1 MEESLPQAEVQA
13 EHSNPPDETVEREE
27 PNEAEAPVSPEAA
40 VKSEGST
47 QGSVQPESSCQVLK
61 PQPPTTQNSD
71 PNKAR
76 TFSGS
81 NTARGRLETQPP
93 ASRNPRSYGG
103 GRLNYSAPSSPRFG
117 HVRLHPTEQHLGRA
131 NPAWNNH
138 KIDRK
143 WLAKVPKAQILDPE
157 DEELKDDCHDEIRMQ
172 FTVYNDQVEKRRQR
186 ELHLRQ
192 LKEEFLR
199 LQETY
204 DLQKMSHNLQKST
217 LENSEELMN
226 STAVE
231 SLKLRVETVEFGLDE
246 CFLYRKTLVHME
258 KKLQDVRKEMHHKV
272 KRFREEQQFHAEK
285 TELARDQLGS
295 INNRRKDAE
304 FALKQGWERYHK
316 AQMENEDR
324 IRKSKQS
331 LQKVADRKA
340 NLENRIE
347 IRKDIC
353 IEMVKYSESNRLLQT
368 SREQTMKHFALQQ
381 SLILTKKN
389 AGAMYDDLRRLMR
402 VAGRNTIQEM
412 LEVFTEHKEK
422 NAQNRKHVQYA
433 ETNAKRLREDRQKLM
448 LKLSKAK
455 EEMLNHRAEG
465 PERGFSI
472 GQVVEIVDGCSGEM
486 ALKSYFG
493 DSQLEAGQRLEL
505 LEQRLESTGGLVGR
519 VVQALYCMLNWLD
532 SLSVP
537 EVPAYITK
545 SKGKPPGK
553 GKGSAKGSQG
563 KEAPR
568 PESGSAKETGKK
580 GSKNESLIQTNSKL
594 LDFKEV
600 SVDFGVDMELLRE
613 YLAATST
620 HMEHLGNL
628 KVWRATKGPSADWE
642 GESLTSHAPPPIED
656 VRLACDALLRFPA
669 RPSEYAAIAAR
680 IMRHLGA
687 DWLQAKEPPPLK
699 EDFTIKVFE
708 HNKLKISKQVAT
720 DFYHSNNFRVD
731 IVDPFR
737 TKMPTAFS
745 KENVGKTLGLSS
757 PRKNGSGRSGK
768 EEPGAELKEEG
779 RPMSVPMNNVFSSL
793 ITGFQTS
800 VQRGGSSVAKNQS
813 LLQYKHSGIPLL
825 DLDGMEKRIQDEP
838 CDRLEVKQMSAR
850 RVQKHDRDRLLQQM
864 EEEEKPEYMRRR
876 EAARRQMDIVER
888 LYSGKSGM
896 MSERSVLD
904 RKKTLTAVPPIRV

>member
-505 LEQRLESTGGLVGR
+505 LEQPAMVHTLQRLESTGGLVGR

-553 GKGSAKGSQG
+553 ARLTSYMLRGRGVGKGSAKGSQG

-628 KVWRATKGPSADWE
+628 K
-642 GESLTSHAPPPIED
+642 
-656 VRLACDALLRFPA
+656 
-669 RPSEYAAIAAR
+669 
-680 IMRHLGA
+680 

-904 RKKTLTAVPPIRV
+904 

>member
-1 MEESLPQAEVQA
+1 MEESLPQAEVRA
-13 EHSNPPDETVEREE
+13 EHSNPPDEPAPKEE
-27 PNEAEAPVSPEAA
+27 PNNAEAPELPEAA
-40 VKSEGST
+40 VKSEGSN
-47 QGSVQPESSCQVLK
+47 QGSVQPEKSGHVLK

-71 PNKAR
+71 PNTAR

-81 NTARGRLETQPP
+81 NTARGRLETQSP
-93 ASRNPRSYGG
+93 ASRNPRSYAG
-103 GRLNYSAPSSPRFG
+103 GRVNYSAPCSPRVS

-143 WLAKVPKAQILDPE
+143 WLAKVPKAQILDAE

-172 FTVYNDQVEKRRQR
+172 FTMYNNQVEKRRQR
-186 ELHLRQ
+186 ELQLRQ

-226 STAVE
+226 TTAVE

-258 KKLQDVRKEMHHKV
+258 KKLQDIRKEMHHKV
-272 KRFREEQQFHAEK
+272 KQFRQEQQFHAEK
-285 TELARDQLGS
+285 TEMARDQLGS
-295 INNRRKDAE
+295 INNKRKDAE
-304 FALKQGWERYHK
+304 LALKQAWERYHK
-316 AQMENEDR
+316 AQVENEDQ
-324 IRKSKQS
+324 IRKSKQT
-331 LQKVADRKA
+331 LQKVSDRKA

-347 IRKDIC
+347 IRKGIC
-353 IEMVKYSESNRLLQT
+353 IKMEKYSESNRLLQT

-381 SLILTKKN
+381 QLLLTKKN
-389 AGAMYDDLRRLMR
+389 ASAMYEDLRRLMR

-433 ETNAKRLREDRQKLM
+433 ETNAKRLREDRQKLL

-455 EEMLNHRAEG
+455 EEMINHRAEG
-465 PERGFSI
+465 PERGFTI

-486 ALKSYFG
+486 ALRNYFAE
-493 DSQLEAGQRLEL
+493 SQLEAGQRLEL
-505 LEQRLESTGGLVGR
+505 LEQRLQSTGGLVGK
-519 VVQALYCMLNWLD
+519 VVQALYCMLNWLNT
-532 SLSVP
+532 LNVP
-537 EVPAYITK
+537 EVPAYIAK
-545 SKGKPPGK
+545 SKGKLPGK
-553 GKGSAKGSQG
+553 GKGS

-568 PESGSAKETGKK
+568 PESGSSVKETGKK
-580 GSKNESLIQTNSKL
+580 GSKIESLIQTNGKL

-628 KVWRATKGPSADWE
+628 Q
-642 GESLTSHAPPPIED
+642 
-656 VRLACDALLRFPA
+656 
-669 RPSEYAAIAAR
+669 
-680 IMRHLGA
+680 
-687 DWLQAKEPPPLK
+687 DWLQAQEQPPLK
-699 EDFTIKVFE
+699 GEFTIKAFE
-708 HNKLKISKQVAT
+708 NNNLKISRQLAS

-737 TKMPTAFS
+737 TKMPAAFTN
-745 KENVGKTLGLSS
+745 ENIGKMIGLSS
-757 PRKNGSGRSGK
+757 LKKSGPGRNGK
-768 EEPGAELKEEG
+768 EEPGVELKDEG
-779 RPMSVPMNNVFSSL
+779 RPSSVPLNSVYSSL
-793 ITGFQTS
+793 LTGFQTS

-813 LLQYKHSGIPLL
+813 LLQYKQSGIPLL
-825 DLDGMEKRIQDEP
+825 DLDGMDKCIQDEP
-838 CDRLEVKQMSAR
+838 CDRLEVKQMSAK

-904 RKKTLTAVPPIRV
+904 RKKALTAVPPIRV